1 MEVQQAWQNA
11 IENITNIQIENKS
24 TQNGNDNLQDS
35 QSMTQTQKLTENRPN
50 WARVV
55 STTTPKTDKK
65 TDDKKSSKSST
76 SHHSKSSRDN
86 SKSRS
91 TTKELQLTQR
101 LNEIENWTENNI
113 KTKPTNKSISKD
125 EESLIQENERK
136 KRKKEEEMKKQK
148 RRNNKDSDMDTSYQ
162 WSQNSA
168 YEKGAFGTQ

>member
-1 MEVQQAWQNA
+1 MKKSLNSQNENEMEVQRAWQNA
-11 IENITNIQIENKS
+11 IENITNIQIENKN

-50 WARVV
+50 WARIV

-76 SHHSKSSRDN
+76 SHHSKSSRDH

-113 KTKPTNKSISKD
+113 KTKPTNKSKSKD
-125 EESLIQENERK
+125 EESLIENERK
-136 KRKKEEEMKKQK
+136 KRKKRR
-148 RRNNKDSDMDTSYQ
+148 RRNERAK
-162 WSQNSA
+162 
-168 YEKGAFGTQ
+168 KKK